1 MPLKRT
7 LKRIVRA
14 LQRRLQRA
22 SRAVRFGGFRHHG
35 ECLLAAS
42 GCYSF
47 DAQENNELIARSKGL
62 CHADDQAEGDERAF
76 AQILGKLH
84 FLQLFENL
92 WRILVDYGKNHL
104 CPANAAFN
112 AGC

>member
-1 MPLKRT
+1 MVRT
-7 LKRIVRA
+7 W
-14 LQRRLQRA
+14 QRRLQRA
-22 SRAVRFGGFRHHG
+22 WRAVRFWGFRHHG

-42 GCYSF
+42 GCYGF
-47 DAQENNELIARSKGL
+47 DAQENNERIARSKGL

-76 AQILGKLH
+76 AQILGKLQ
-84 FLQLFENL
+84 FLQMFENL
-92 WRILVDYGKNHL
+92 RRILLDYGQNHP